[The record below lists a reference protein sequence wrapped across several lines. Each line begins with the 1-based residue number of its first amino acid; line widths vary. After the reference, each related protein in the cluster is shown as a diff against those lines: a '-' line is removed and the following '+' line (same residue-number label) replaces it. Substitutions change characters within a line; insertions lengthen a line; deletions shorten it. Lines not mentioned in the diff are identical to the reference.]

1 MLNIYYILIYQIQ
14 TYINVTAQCTNM
26 EEVKVTN
33 IVKFFS
39 LFLLYQAPKHGY
51 ELIKEI
57 ESHLGTK
64 PSTGQIYPFLNT
76 LLEAGIIK
84 TKEEG
89 DREKKVYE
97 LTKEGKKFVEK
108 KLEMFGGVISANIE
122 KDLTTCAHCGCKL
135 YSGAHEETIDGEK
148 ITFCC
153 KHCAGTYKK

>member
-1 MLNIYYILIYQIQ
+1 
-14 TYINVTAQCTNM
+14 M

-33 IVKFFS
+33 LVKFFS
-39 LFLLYQAPKHGY
+39 IFLLYQSPKHGY

-64 PSTGQIYPFLNT
+64 PSTGQIYPFLNA
-76 LLEAGIIK
+76 LLEGGIIR

-122 KDLTTCAHCGCKL
+122 KDLSTCAHCGCKV
-135 YSGAHEETIDGEK
+135 YSGGYEEMIEGEK
-148 ITFCC
+148 HTFCC
-153 KHCAGTYKK
+153 MHCAGTYKGN